1 MTPKAQQRE
10 KVEHEKLYK
19 VVEQTFR
26 AQILEDEKYKIP
38 YDLFHQESDEN
49 VPDQFTITTNF
60 EKMRAHF
67 NCLSELEATHGDLS
81 KADRLRE
88 VLRQN
93 SFLLGLVS
101 SKNKNMKLELNFLQR
116 NYDRLSREKGELQ
129 SLQQTS
135 KGELEVATAKLYDIE
150 YDAY

>member
-1 MTPKAQQRE
+1 MNKLAGGVTPKTQNRE

-38 YDLFHQESDEN
+38 YDLYNQENDESM
-49 VPDQFTITTNF
+49 PDQHIITTNF

-67 NCLSELEATHGDLS
+67 NCLSELEATHGDLN

-116 NYDRLSREKGELQ
+116 NYDRLSREKSELQ
-129 SLQQTS
+129 SLQ
-135 KGELEVATAKLYDIE
+135 KNN
-150 YDAY
+150 